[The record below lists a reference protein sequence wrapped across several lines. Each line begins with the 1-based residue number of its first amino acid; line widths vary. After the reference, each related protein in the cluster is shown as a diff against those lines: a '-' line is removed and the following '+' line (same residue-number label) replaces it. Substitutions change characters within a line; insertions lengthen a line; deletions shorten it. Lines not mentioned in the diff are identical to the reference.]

1 MSDIAMTPPISMPL
15 TAVDRC
21 DRCGAAA
28 KVRAILPAGGELLF
42 CRHHYNSHEARL
54 AELSAIVEDSASEFV

>member
-1 MSDIAMTPPISMPL
+1 MSDITMTPPISMPL

-42 CRHHYNSHEARL
+42 CRHHYNSHDARL
-54 AELSAIVEDSASEFV
+54 AELSAIVEDSAAELV